1 MVAGQV
7 ADMEAEGKRLT
18 INELEY
24 IHNHKTG
31 KLLEFA
37 VLQEQYLLMLQKS
50 KIEKLLAFAKS
61 YRSSFPN

>member
-37 VLQEQYLLMLQKS
+37 VLAGDFLMLQSRREVTCILKYIGLKLS
-50 KIEKLLAFAKS
+50 KL
-61 YRSSFPN
+61 